1 MIGGKE
7 SRGDYRKGTEAE
19 VEAVER
25 FQRKEKT
32 LHSMANRWV
41 SFNIDSSEFENHL
54 SSSI

>member
-25 FQRKEKT
+25 FQRKEKNSA
-32 LHSMANRWV
+32 LDGEQMG
-41 SFNIDSSEFENHL
+41 EF
-54 SSSI
+54 